1 MKEYPNK
8 TSPSIHPSVCPVS
21 MCFQPL
27 YFLQMYKISFYCQ
40 LNTKCVILK
49 KQNKKKLKNSVLIVL
64 HWLNVTTKLF
74 LIFSGYFLH
83 IYFAVVPNNYKFRK
97 ISRKINIENEKT
109 VLGLTL
115 HLSCSLS
122 VCFQCASDN
131 QYYLLYHYLMITII
145 MINMI
150 INKYFFL
157 QQTAFIV
164 F

>member
-1 MKEYPNK
+1 MGCEKAISVKVYP
-8 TSPSIHPSVCPVS
+8 HPSFQSSISVYVLPARLFSTNVQNLLLLLAQYK
-21 MCFQPL
+21 MC
-27 YFLQMYKISFYCQ
+27 YIK
-40 LNTKCVILK
+40 KC
-49 KQNKKKLKNSVLIVL
+49 SVLIVL

-83 IYFAVVPNNYKFRK
+83 IYFAVVPNKYKFRK
-97 ISRKINIENEKT
+97 IIRKINIENEKT

-131 QYYLLYHYLMITII
+131 QYYLLYHYLMIIII

-157 QQTAFIV
+157 QQTVFIV
-164 F
+164 FYF

>member
-1 MKEYPNK
+1 MKEYPHVH
-8 TSPSIHPSVCPVS
+8 PSIHLSVHSLS

-27 YFLQMYKISFYCQ
+27 YFLQMYKISFYCR
-40 LNTKCVILK
+40 LNTKCAIFK
-49 KQNKKKLKNSVLIVL
+49 KIKIKKKNIVLIVL

-83 IYFAVVPNNYKFRK
+83 IYFAVVPNKYKFRK

-131 QYYLLYHYLMITII
+131 QYYLLYHYLMIIII

-157 QQTAFIV
+157 QQTVFIV